1 MDPATAGLILLV
13 FMFVTLAFGVWIGIS
28 LASVGFIAMTLLS
41 TRPIGLNFGTT
52 LWSSNT
58 SWALTALPMFI
69 WMGEILFR
77 SRLAEDMFRGLAP
90 WMQRLPG
97 RLLHTNV
104 FGCGIFAAISGSSAA
119 TAATIGK
126 MTIPEL
132 RKRGYDDFMLVG
144 SLAGSGTLGLL
155 IPPSIIM
162 IVYGVAAEV
171 SIARLFIA
179 GVIPGITLMMIFS
192 FIVMGY
198 ALLKPDRIPPR
209 DPVMTLKEKVWES
222 RRLIPTVLLIIT
234 VLGSIYGG
242 LATPTESAV
251 LGVVGALILSGI
263 DKLMERTHAI
273 VVGVAVAVSAGFG
286 VTGIAY
292 WDQIGALFLIGLLIY
307 VAAVGGISWAVFKGS
322 ALGAM
327 RTNCMIALILSG
339 AAFLSTAMGFTGL
352 PRLFADWITHMQLSQ
367 GMLIVALTLVFI
379 VMGCFIDGI
388 SMVVLTTAVILPA
401 VKAAGIDLLWF
412 GIYIVL
418 VVEMAQITPP
428 VGFNL
433 YVLQS
438 LAKKSM
444 GYVALAALPFF
455 IGMCLMVTIVFYVPD
470 LVTWLPNQMLGQK

>member
-1 MDPATAGLILLV
+1 MDPLTAALILAGV
-13 FMFVTLAFGVWIGIS
+13 MFVMLACGVWIGMS
-28 LASVGFIAMTLLS
+28 LAAVGYVAMALLS
-41 TRPIGLNFGTT
+41 SRPIGLNFGTT

-58 SWALTALPMFI
+58 SWTLTALPMFI

-77 SRLAEDMFRGLAP
+77 SKLSEDMFRGLAP
-90 WMQRLPG
+90 WVQRLPG

-179 GVIPGITLMMIFS
+179 GVVPGLILMFIFS
-192 FIVMGY
+192 GIVMAY
-198 ALLKPDRIPPR
+198 AALQPARIPAR
-209 DPVMTLKEKVWES
+209 DASLSLSAKLWES
-222 RRLIPTVLLIIT
+222 RRLIPTVLLILT

-263 DKLMERTHAI
+263 DKLMQRTHLI
-273 VVGVAVAVSAGFG
+273 VVGAAFAGAGVAGL
-286 VTGIAY
+286 TGLAF
-292 WDQIGALFLIGLLIY
+292 WDQVGALLLVGLLAYTTLI
-307 VAAVGGISWAVFKGS
+307 GGISWTVFRES
-322 ALGAM
+322 AFGAM

-352 PRLFADWITHMQLSQ
+352 PRLFADWITAMNLSQ
-367 GMLIVALTLVFI
+367 GALIAALTVVFI
-379 VMGCFIDGI
+379 IMGCFIDGI

-412 GIYIVL
+412 GIFIVL

-433 YVLQS
+433 FVLQS
-438 LAKKSM
+438 LAKRSM
-444 GYVALAALPFF
+444 SYVALAALPFF
-455 IGMCLMVTIVFYVPD
+455 GGLMLMVVLVFAVPD
-470 LVTWLPNQMLGQK
+470 IVTWLPNQMLGQR